1 MDFKEQSLR
10 EHLAL
15 ATVLLKFKPQG
26 IKLEGKEELLCD
38 GLS

>member
-1 MDFKEQSLR
+1 MDSNEQSLR

-26 IKLEGKEELLCD
+26 IMLEGKKTYHVMD
-38 GLS
+38 